1 MIKINKK
8 EPGFYSDYI
17 AKIKPRTWFDVSKEI
32 GNQSREYM
40 LDNEQHNQC
49 AYTGK
54 NIRQDNSHIDHFTK
68 QEFIKQGLAATTLF
82 DWDNLLASCNS
93 EFYGAKFKDKNIT
106 YDDYK
111 NLINPVV
118 DNPSDFFE
126 YSFTGMI
133 IPQNN
138 NLKAL
143 KTIELFNLNDYELI
157 KERKAI
163 AMQVKS
169 IYNQFDID
177 EIVEIIGKF
186 EGFIRHIYKDLVEMN

>member
-1 MIKINKK
+1 M
-8 EPGFYSDYI
+8 
-17 AKIKPRTWFDVSKEI
+17 
-32 GNQSREYM
+32 
-40 LDNEQHNQC
+40 
-49 AYTGK
+49 
-54 NIRQDNSHIDHFTK
+54 
-68 QEFIKQGLAATTLF
+68 
-82 DWDNLLASCNS
+82 ASCNS